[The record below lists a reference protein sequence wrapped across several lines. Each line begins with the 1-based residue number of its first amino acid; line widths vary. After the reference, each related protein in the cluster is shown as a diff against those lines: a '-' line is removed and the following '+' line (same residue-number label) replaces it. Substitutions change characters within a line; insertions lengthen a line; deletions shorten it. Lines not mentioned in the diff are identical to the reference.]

1 MTAHTAA
8 QPALRALADL
18 ANWQPANAD
27 ELGRMLEALHAY
39 GQDSI
44 IAQLLTLLDNLAAA
58 AFGLEGVTPE
68 QSRLIADN
76 LERAGAAISGA
87 AHDYL
92 DRARADT
99 GVEWPR

>member
-8 QPALRALADL
+8 APAIRALADL
-18 ANWQPANAD
+18 AAWQPANAH

-44 IAQLLTLLDNLAAA
+44 IAQLLTLLGNLAGH
-58 AFGLEGVTPE
+58 AFGLAGVTPE
-68 QSRLIADN
+68 RSRLIADN

-87 AHDYL
+87 ACDYL

-99 GVEWPR
+99 EVEWPR

>member
-8 QPALRALADL
+8 QPAIRALSDL

-58 AFGLEGVTPE
+58 AFGLQGVTPE

-76 LERAGAAISGA
+76 LERAGATISGA

-99 GVEWPR
+99 GVEWHR